1 MRSTLFRSRVRPI
14 CGVLAMASAAVA
26 CSSGNV
32 DELSADQLNPPASW
46 TSEEQVILDV
56 YSTFRTELTDATATK
71 DGDLDPVFD
80 LASPR
85 LAEALEEVIV
95 GDRSVGNVVRGTY
108 DFTPLSVTMV
118 ADDEAEILMC
128 AWDQTYVYN
137 EGEQLSEVPEAPETA
152 KVDMKL
158 MEGVWLVNGIF
169 DGAGQTCELQ

>member
-1 MRSTLFRSRVRPI
+1 
-14 CGVLAMASAAVA
+14 MASAAVA

-128 AWDQTYVYN
+128 AWDQTCLQR
-137 EGEQLSEVPEAPETA
+137 GRAAQRGPEAPETA